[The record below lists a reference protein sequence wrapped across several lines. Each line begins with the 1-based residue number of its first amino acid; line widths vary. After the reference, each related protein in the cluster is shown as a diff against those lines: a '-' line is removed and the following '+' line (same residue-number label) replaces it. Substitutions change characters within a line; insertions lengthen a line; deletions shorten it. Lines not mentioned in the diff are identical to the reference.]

1 MSYDRYF
8 ANSIARLRREHRYRN
23 FIELE
28 RLAGRFPRAL
38 WDAPE
43 GPREVVIWCSNDD
56 LESQDAASTGPIC
69 AKGLL
74 EFRDNV
80 RAVQD

>member
-43 GPREVVIWCSNDD
+43 GPRDPTSFG
-56 LESQDAASTGPIC
+56 AARINNPSTTNQLCFDPQS
-69 AKGLL
+69 
-74 EFRDNV
+74 RP
-80 RAVQD
+80 